1 MRKAQEDLAIL
12 RGRADE
18 VLADA
23 LPDLKVLGTGTRYRD
38 PGLLNSSSFD
48 AFPPELRD
56 SLTPVPANLFE
67 GTAELRQTLFSFK
80 LGKAIRAA
88 KLARQMGAEEVVRA
102 RQATALVA
110 VRAYNDYVLGIEKI
124 AVGQKAVIQKEKHLE
139 MAKNRRASGVATELD
154 VLRSQV
160 DLENQ
165 RAVLLRL
172 RGEAELAHGTLNATM
187 VQPIDTPIEPV
198 DRLEYLPLEMKLD
211 DAVREAWSRR
221 PEAKAIAL
229 NERIYEQLIGVAQAE
244 GRPSLDFYGQYGWS
258 VRKPGNFFESD
269 FTKWNAGVT
278 LTIPVFDGFRTRGK
292 GRPGARRAQQGDA
305 GPHRPREPH
314 PPGGEGGRRPPGGRE
329 ERPGGGGADR
339 QPGPARAR
347 DDPGQLPARRGHD
360 ARRHRRAGLADRGGV
375 EPPAR
380 PVRARERPRRAPL
393 RDRAGPFGDTG
404 RAGRAG
410 GRREAMRTSVLPV
423 LAAAVLSA
431 CGGAAKSDPS
441 AEKPKGVPVRT
452 APVQR
457 RELADTL
464 LLTGTLRPQA
474 QIEVVAEVSARLMR
488 VVKDEGSRV
497 HEGDVLAVLDE
508 TDYR

>member
-1 MRKAQEDLAIL
+1 MRRLVPILLGFVALAPRAQAEALTRAQAVERALAANPDMRKAQEDLVIL

-18 VLADA
+18 ALADA
-23 LPDLKVLGTGTRYRD
+23 LPDLKLLGTGTRYRD

-88 KLARQMGAEEVVRA
+88 KLARQMGAEEVLRA

-110 VRAYNDYVLGIEKI
+110 VRAYNDYVLGLEKI
-124 AVGQKAVIQKEKHLE
+124 AVGQKAVVQKEKHLE

-244 GRPSLDFYGQYGWS
+244 GRPSLDFYGLYGWS

-292 GRPGARRAQQGDA
+292 VAQARAERNKVSQDRVALENRIRLEAKEGVDRLAVAKSVLEAAELNVTQAQRALEMTQANYQHGAATTLDVIDAQAALTLAESNRLLGLYDHANARATLRYVTAQDPLETPGAPDAPAGD
-305 GPHRPREPH
+305 
-314 PPGGEGGRRPPGGRE
+314 
-329 ERPGGGGADR
+329 
-339 QPGPARAR
+339 
-347 DDPGQLPARRGHD
+347 
-360 ARRHRRAGLADRGGV
+360 
-375 EPPAR
+375 
-380 PVRARERPRRAPL
+380 
-393 RDRAGPFGDTG
+393 
-404 RAGRAG
+404 
-410 GRREAMRTSVLPV
+410 
-423 LAAAVLSA
+423 
-431 CGGAAKSDPS
+431 
-441 AEKPKGVPVRT
+441 EKR
-452 APVQR
+452 
-457 RELADTL
+457 
-464 LLTGTLRPQA
+464 
-474 QIEVVAEVSARLMR
+474 
-488 VVKDEGSRV
+488 
-497 HEGDVLAVLDE
+497 
-508 TDYR
+508 

>member
-1 MRKAQEDLAIL
+1 MRRLVPILLGFVAMAPRAQAEALTRAQAVERALAANPDMRKAQEDLAIL

-110 VRAYNDYVLGIEKI
+110 VRAYNDYVLGLEKI
-124 AVGQKAVIQKEKHLE
+124 AVGQKAVVQKEKHLE
-139 MAKNRRASGVATELD
+139 MAKNRRAAGVATELD

-244 GRPSLDFYGQYGWS
+244 GRPSLDFYGLYGWS

-269 FTKWNAGVT
+269 FTKWNAGIT

-292 GRPGARRAQQGDA
+292 VAQARAERNKVSQDRVALENRIRLEAKEGVDRLAVAKSVLEAAELNVTQAQRALEMTQANYQHGAATTLDVIDAQAALTLAESNRLLGLYDHANARATLRYVTAQDPLETPGAPDAPAGDDK
-305 GPHRPREPH
+305 R
-314 PPGGEGGRRPPGGRE
+314 
-329 ERPGGGGADR
+329 
-339 QPGPARAR
+339 
-347 DDPGQLPARRGHD
+347 
-360 ARRHRRAGLADRGGV
+360 
-375 EPPAR
+375 
-380 PVRARERPRRAPL
+380 
-393 RDRAGPFGDTG
+393 
-404 RAGRAG
+404 
-410 GRREAMRTSVLPV
+410 
-423 LAAAVLSA
+423 
-431 CGGAAKSDPS
+431 
-441 AEKPKGVPVRT
+441 
-452 APVQR
+452 
-457 RELADTL
+457 
-464 LLTGTLRPQA
+464 
-474 QIEVVAEVSARLMR
+474 
-488 VVKDEGSRV
+488 
-497 HEGDVLAVLDE
+497 
-508 TDYR
+508 

>member
-1 MRKAQEDLAIL
+1 MAPRAQAEALTRAQAVERALAANPDMRKAQEDLAIL

-292 GRPGARRAQQGDA
+292 VAQARAERNKVSQDRVALENRIRLEAKEGVDRLAVAKSVLEAAELNVTQAQRALEMTQANYQHGAATTLDVIDAQAALTLAESNRLLGLYDHANARATLRYVTAQDPLETPGAPDAPAGD
-305 GPHRPREPH
+305 
-314 PPGGEGGRRPPGGRE
+314 
-329 ERPGGGGADR
+329 
-339 QPGPARAR
+339 
-347 DDPGQLPARRGHD
+347 
-360 ARRHRRAGLADRGGV
+360 
-375 EPPAR
+375 
-380 PVRARERPRRAPL
+380 
-393 RDRAGPFGDTG
+393 
-404 RAGRAG
+404 
-410 GRREAMRTSVLPV
+410 
-423 LAAAVLSA
+423 
-431 CGGAAKSDPS
+431 
-441 AEKPKGVPVRT
+441 EKR
-452 APVQR
+452 
-457 RELADTL
+457 
-464 LLTGTLRPQA
+464 
-474 QIEVVAEVSARLMR
+474 
-488 VVKDEGSRV
+488 
-497 HEGDVLAVLDE
+497 
-508 TDYR
+508 

>member
-1 MRKAQEDLAIL
+1 MRRLIPILLGFVALAPRAQAEALTRAQAVERALAANPDMRKAQEDLAIL

-18 VLADA
+18 ALADA

-124 AVGQKAVIQKEKHLE
+124 AVGQKAVVQKEKHLE
-139 MAKNRRASGVATELD
+139 MAKNRRAAGVATELD

-198 DRLEYLPLEMKLD
+198 DRLEYLPLEMKLA

-221 PEAKAIAL
+221 PEAKAIEL

-269 FTKWNAGVT
+269 FTKWNAGIT

-292 GRPGARRAQQGDA
+292 VAQARAERNKVSQDRVALENRIRLEAKEGVDRLAVAKSVLEAAELNVTQAQRALEMTQANYQHGAATTLDVIDAQAALTLAESNRLLGLYDHANARATLRYVTAQDPLETPGAPDAPAGD
-305 GPHRPREPH
+305 
-314 PPGGEGGRRPPGGRE
+314 
-329 ERPGGGGADR
+329 
-339 QPGPARAR
+339 
-347 DDPGQLPARRGHD
+347 
-360 ARRHRRAGLADRGGV
+360 
-375 EPPAR
+375 
-380 PVRARERPRRAPL
+380 
-393 RDRAGPFGDTG
+393 
-404 RAGRAG
+404 
-410 GRREAMRTSVLPV
+410 
-423 LAAAVLSA
+423 
-431 CGGAAKSDPS
+431 
-441 AEKPKGVPVRT
+441 EKR
-452 APVQR
+452 
-457 RELADTL
+457 
-464 LLTGTLRPQA
+464 
-474 QIEVVAEVSARLMR
+474 
-488 VVKDEGSRV
+488 
-497 HEGDVLAVLDE
+497 
-508 TDYR
+508 